1 MIILK
6 AILLLNYLVR
16 ILRNPPILF
25 RINYMYYMLVKVRD
39 GGIMHIYKII
49 RTLSVILIVQFILS
63 FTLDK
68 SVDGEL

>member
-1 MIILK
+1 
-6 AILLLNYLVR
+6 
-16 ILRNPPILF
+16 
-25 RINYMYYMLVKVRD
+25 MYYTLVKVRD

-68 SVDGEL
+68 SVDGLL